1 MSGPTIPAITG
12 RDDPPELAVAE
23 KGSAV
28 PSLKT
33 LAIKGSTWTLVEYG
47 GSQVLRFVSS
57 LILSRLLFAD
67 VFGLMLIVNAVM
79 QGLEM
84 FSDLGIGQSIIQDK
98 RGEARRFL
106 HTAWTLQLLRGI
118 VLFAAASLLAW
129 PITWVYSDMPE
140 LRYLIPVTA
149 LSTLLSGFSS
159 TNLHLLNRRLDLSRL
174 TVINL
179 GSQIAAFI
187 FTIACAMIWHSV
199 WALVG
204 AHLVAA
210 TLRLV
215 ASHTMCPGP
224 RSRVAWDSDAAMSM
238 FRFGRWI
245 FLSTVFGFVALRGDQ
260 FILGYFETAAFLGV
274 YSYALFLNQ
283 GTVQALHTISARVL
297 FPVFSRLAEEGPERL
312 RSQMNRM
319 RTVLMA
325 LSVPPVCILA
335 VFGSD
340 IVTLLYPESFQ
351 DAGWMLEIL
360 AAGAVASVIGSTI
373 GPVLL
378 AVGNS
383 FAFMMQMALRTIVL
397 LTAMAIGGWYYGTV
411 GLIVGIAVPDIVI
424 YPVLVLLVRRYGVW
438 HPRLDLTGFV
448 CAYAFIAIGWILWP

>member
-1 MSGPTIPAITG
+1 MSGPTTPAIPG
-12 RDDPPELAVAE
+12 HDQAPELVVAE

-28 PSLKT
+28 PSLKS

-57 LILSRLLFAD
+57 LILSRLLFPD
-67 VFGLMLIVNAVM
+67 VFGLMLMVNAVM

-98 RGEARRFL
+98 RGESQRFL
-106 HTAWTLQLLRGI
+106 NTAWTLQVMRGG
-118 VLFAAASLLAW
+118 VLFAAATLFAW
-129 PITWVYSDMPE
+129 PITLVYSDMPE

-149 LSTLLSGFSS
+149 LSTLLSGFNS

-187 FTIACAMIWHSV
+187 FTIACASVWHSV

-204 AHLVAA
+204 AHLIAA
-210 TLRLV
+210 TLRLA

-224 RSRVAWDSDAAMSM
+224 RSRVVWDSDAAMSM

-319 RTVLMA
+319 RTVLMV

-340 IVTLLYPESFQ
+340 IVTLLYPDSFQ

-383 FAFMMQMALRTIVL
+383 FAFMMQMALRTVVL

-411 GLIVGIAVPDIVI
+411 GLIVGIAIPDIVI

-438 HPRLDLTGFV
+438 HPRLDFAGFV
-448 CAYAFIAIGWILWP
+448 CAYAFIGIGWILWP